1 MIVLSLLVVVG
12 CAVGKATSTGEKTAG
27 TIITTYCVDSD
38 GLGARSFKGKVISQ
52 QITPKGVIELEKNDL
67 CLGTTDQQ
75 GNSQIKE
82 YVCYKNKS
90 IMETI
95 DSCLPGTTC
104 ADGACSCVSS
114 RACMYENGAVHGEPD
129 SPLLSMVCS
138 RGRCIPPANTCFKY
152 PGGSSCESGKYC
164 SGYSSV
170 SNAFGLGESL
180 RLCVECSTDV
190 ECSASNSAF
199 NHVGVE
205 SSTFN
210 KCVLGKCV
218 CSSDCNDR
226 QCGNDKCGNSCGKSC
241 KAGQQC
247 NAQGKCF
254 SLTDNKDSD
263 KDSIPNSMD
272 NCLLIA
278 NTNQKNND
286 GDAFGDACDTDD
298 DNDGILDTKDNCPLL
313 ANSEQFIAAFGV
325 PCNPDD
331 DNDGILDGRDNCPL
345 VANTNQAD
353 TDKDAIG
360 DVCDP
365 EPCGYIGAHG
375 EIIDGLFTCIC
386 DEGQINNDGD
396 WWNGCEKPSNWG

>member
-1 MIVLSLLVVVG
+1 
-12 CAVGKATSTGEKTAG
+12 
-27 TIITTYCVDSD
+27 
-38 GLGARSFKGKVISQ
+38 
-52 QITPKGVIELEKNDL
+52 
-67 CLGTTDQQ
+67 
-75 GNSQIKE
+75 
-82 YVCYKNKS
+82 
-90 IMETI
+90 
-95 DSCLPGTTC
+95 
-104 ADGACSCVSS
+104 
-114 RACMYENGAVHGEPD
+114 
-129 SPLLSMVCS
+129 
-138 RGRCIPPANTCFKY
+138 
-152 PGGSSCESGKYC
+152 
-164 SGYSSV
+164 
-170 SNAFGLGESL
+170 
-180 RLCVECSTDV
+180 
-190 ECSASNSAF
+190 
-199 NHVGVE
+199 
-205 SSTFN
+205 
-210 KCVLGKCV
+210 
-218 CSSDCNDR
+218 
-226 QCGNDKCGNSCGKSC
+226 
-241 KAGQQC
+241 
-247 NAQGKCF
+247 
-254 SLTDNKDSD
+254 
-263 KDSIPNSMD
+263 MD

-345 VANTNQAD
+345 VANANQAD